1 MYGVT
6 VSGVVGVLV
15 CRVVVVVVAFIVPP
29 ACQGTVLT
37 FEEHFCTENGKKKS
51 EKIKLLFHFHFFTHA
66 LELELGVKKGKRSN
80 P

>member
-15 CRVVVVVVAFIVPP
+15 CRVVVAVAFIVPP

-37 FEEHFCTENGKKKS
+37 FEEHFCTENGKKES

-66 LELELGVKKGKRSN
+66 LELENSV
-80 P
+80 